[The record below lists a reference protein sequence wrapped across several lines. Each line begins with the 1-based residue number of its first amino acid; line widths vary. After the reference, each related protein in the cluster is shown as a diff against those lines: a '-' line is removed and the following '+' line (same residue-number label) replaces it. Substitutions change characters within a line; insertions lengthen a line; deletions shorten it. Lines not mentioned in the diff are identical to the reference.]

1 MKEKEKE
8 KEAGTISLFTHQTFN
23 LTYNGDQIISAKVAP
38 GNPVQIGLTNT
49 QLRVEFTYSV
59 IWTKTEKKFKSRFE
73 RYLDSDFFE
82 NKVHWFSI
90 FNALMMVLFLTGF
103 VSAMWIRY
111 LRRDFARYDKE
122 TGLNDFVRNQP
133 SPPVYL
139 KTRQHDMVSNME

>member
-1 MKEKEKE
+1 MVGEKDKETG
-8 KEAGTISLFTHQTFN
+8 AISLFTHQNFE
-23 LTYNGDQIISAKVAP
+23 LTYNGDQIISAKVKP
-38 GNPVQIGLTNT
+38 GNPVQIGLTDT

-59 IWTKTEKKFKSRFE
+59 DWKETNKEFKSRFE

-122 TGLNDFVRNQP
+122 AGLNDFVRFNQP
-133 SPPVYL
+133 PGFSHSMASIL
-139 KTRQHDMVSNME
+139 EMA